1 MSIREK
7 YGQRNIN
14 EVIKISSI
22 SKQLCRCAVKIFPY
36 NKSSI
41 LYKNFFFKSFSNFLR
56 MIHPKYD

>member
-22 SKQLCRCAVKIFPY
+22 SKQLCRCGVKIFPY
-36 NKSSI
+36 NKSSF